1 MKKQVRSLL
10 GLLSL
15 YRRYVPDFATLSA
28 PLTDLVK
35 DSGRSGKA
43 LVWTPKCA
51 NALENIQRIL
61 SSFPVLLLLRLD
73 TPLVLRTD
81 ASSVGIG
88 AVLLQESEGNLHPVV
103 FASRKLVEREQ
114 VYSTIERECLA
125 IVWSVQKFVRFLWGV
140 TFVL

>member
-140 TFVL
+140 TFM